1 VTTTGEPPGL
11 EALRRWLVDGSLP
24 GSLDAAAAAA
34 LVAAAAR
41 EGLTALLDDA
51 VGRER
56 PAWAT
61 EAVAGELRAGHRACL
76 ASALR
81 RLDLAADVLRRLE
94 AAGVPALPLKGAAVA
109 ETLYDSPAHRAMAD
123 VDVLVLGDRGAA
135 MAALTAAGFTRGDE
149 ADHAVVLVAPDG
161 SSVLELHHAIS
172 SCPGLFE
179 LEREGMWRRRRPG
192 TGLMPWLPD
201 PVDGLLAL
209 TQHAAFQHGLVLRL
223 GQWLDLR
230 RAVEREAIP
239 LATLLERA
247 RPATLLACAGLALGV
262 AHARV
267 GGDAL
272 AGWAAQ
278 LEPHLTRA
286 QHRLLV
292 AAIRSTDETGPG
304 LAAVRWQIAAGQRAR
319 LLRLTLASHGW
330 QAAPHRAMAL
340 AARIFRGGG
349 RASKW

>member
-1 VTTTGEPPGL
+1 MTTTGERAGR
-11 EALRRWLVDGSLP
+11 EALRRWLVDGRLP
-24 GSLDAAAAAA
+24 AALDAATAEA

-41 EGLTALLDDA
+41 EGLSALLDDA
-51 VGRER
+51 VEREH

-61 EAVAGELRAGHRACL
+61 AAVAGELRASHRACL
-76 ASALR
+76 AASLR
-81 RLDLAADVLRRLE
+81 RLDLAADVLHRLE

-123 VDVLVLGDRGAA
+123 VDVLVLGDWAA
-135 MAALTAAGFTRGDE
+135 ATSAMTAAGFTRGDE
-149 ADHAVVLVAPDG
+149 ADHAVALVAPDG
-161 SSVLELHHAIS
+161 ASVLELHHALS

-179 LEREGMWRRRRPG
+179 LDREGMWRRRRPG
-192 TGLMPWLPD
+192 TGLVPWLPD

-209 TQHAAFQHGLVLRL
+209 AQHAAFQHGLVLRL
-223 GQWLDLR
+223 GQYLDLR

-239 LATLLERA
+239 LTTLLERA
-247 RPATLLACAGLALGV
+247 RPAALLACAGLALGV

-272 AGWAAQ
+272 AAWAAQ

-286 QHRLLV
+286 QRRLR
-292 AAIRSTDETGPG
+292 AAASRSGPG
-304 LAAVRWQIAAGQRAR
+304 LAAVRWQVAAGRRAR
-319 LLRLTLASHGW
+319 LLRLTLAPRGLR
-330 QAAPHRAMAL
+330 AAPRRAMAL
-340 AARIFRGGG
+340 AVRMFRGGG